1 MWTYPRILAHRGG
14 GVLAPENTMAALRK
28 GYEMGFRGV
37 EFDVMATRDDGLIL
51 MHDDYLGRTVAG
63 AGSIGDLTVSDLLAL
78 DAGSWFS
85 ANYAGERIPLFAEA
99 ARYCVSS
106 GIFMNVEIKPVPGQ
120 ETRTAE
126 LVAQFCSVLPPDS
139 VLLSSFSLDALKV
152 VKQMASSIP
161 RAWLVDAVP
170 HDWQQ
175 TLAMLDSDTIHANAK
190 SLAYSTVKALK
201 AEGIKLLCYT
211 VNDRVQ
217 ARALLDAG
225 VDALCTDRLD
235 LIAPDFFDH
244 RYIH

>member
-1 MWTYPRILAHRGG
+1 MWTYPRVLAHRGG
-14 GVLAPENTMAALRK
+14 GVIAPENTMVALRK

-37 EFDVMATRDDGLIL
+37 EFDVMATRDEGLIL

-63 AGSIGDLTVSDLLAL
+63 AGSIGNLNVSDLLAM
-78 DAGSWFS
+78 DAGTWFS
-85 ANYAGERIPLFAEA
+85 ADFAGERVPLFAEA

-106 GIFMNVEIKPVPGQ
+106 GIFMNVEIKPVPGH

-126 LVAQFCSVLPPDS
+126 LVAQFCAVLPAGS
-139 VLLSSFSLDALKV
+139 VLLSSFSLEALQV
-152 VKQMASSIP
+152 VQQVAPSTP
-161 RAWLVDAVP
+161 RAWLVDTVP
-170 HDWQQ
+170 DDWRQ

-190 SLAYSTVKALK
+190 SLSSSTIKALK

-211 VNDRVQ
+211 VNDPDQ
-217 ARALLDAG
+217 ARVLFDSG

>member
-217 ARALLDAG
+217 ARALFGAG